1 MIPAFFGLQ
10 EQPFNPTPDPRFLH
24 LTAGHRDALAQLV
37 YGVQE
42 RKGFI
47 LLTGEVGTGK
57 TTLVQALLRQL
68 DGTTAVAYVPNS
80 LLPFEAILEYA
91 LEQLGIAKPGDSHV
105 QRLVALLHFLMER
118 SRAGQNTALILDE
131 AQNLQPE
138 TLEQIRLLS
147 NFETTS
153 EKILQILLVGQ
164 PELRERL
171 DLPSLRQLK
180 QRIVLRA
187 SLSLLA
193 AEDTAY
199 YIRTR
204 LRAAGARDLDLF
216 SAGAVAAIARHAGGV
231 PRLINTL
238 CDHCLLIAY
247 ANQVRRISDKI
258 AEEAIAYLENGKGVR
273 RTKRDV
279 IGTGPY
285 KFVPG
290 PTKSGRFA
298 AAWRKVVGR

>member
-91 LEQLGIAKPGDSHV
+91 LEQFGIAKPGDSHV

-285 KFVPG
+285 KFVPR

>member
-10 EQPFNPTPDPRFLH
+10 EQPFNPTPDPRFLY

-57 TTLVQALLRQL
+57 TTLVQALLRRL
-68 DGTTAVAYVPNS
+68 DGTIAVAYVPNS
-80 LLPFEAILEYA
+80 LLPFEDILEYA

-105 QRLVALLHFLMER
+105 QRLVALQHFLMER

-153 EKILQILLVGQ
+153 EKVLQILLVGQ

-180 QRIVLRA
+180 QRIALRA
-187 SLSLLA
+187 SLSLLT
-193 AEDTAY
+193 AEDTAH

-204 LRAAGARDLDLF
+204 LRVSGARDPDLF
-216 SAGAVAAIARHAGGV
+216 SARAVAAIARHAGGV
-231 PRLINTL
+231 PRLVNTL

-247 ANQVRRISDKI
+247 ADQVRRISDKI
-258 AEEAIAYLENGKGVR
+258 AEQAIAYLENGKRVR
-273 RTKRDV
+273 RTKRDG

-285 KFVPG
+285 KFVSR
-290 PTKSGRFA
+290 PTKGGWFA